1 MKSAMDL
8 HETSFQNGFK
18 WTDVTNPSKE
28 MLEQFATEIG
38 LSKRILLNCLDSDYL
53 PHVETYGSASNP
65 IHFIVLRFMEPTV
78 PMSADSVQ
86 ELTTKVAFFMTSHR
100 VLSIHRLELREVKE
114 VDRKLKSLKS
124 EDVTRFHILSL
135 FFEQAS
141 LGFDPHLNEL
151 EHKMEKFEDRM
162 FQNQKTKSMML
173 DGYYIKRKA
182 SAFRK
187 VTKLTVDALNKITTI
202 TDCPLGLMQQTKDRL
217 ERNLFY
223 SEDVYDNMQSLLNL
237 HMSIEAQRTNEA
249 SFRTNEIMRVLT
261 VLSIFFL
268 PLNFL
273 AGLFGMNFEH
283 IPLLKNTEGFWITI
297 VSMFLIALGLLWY
310 VLKKGWL
317 SDRPVINHGAESPDK
332 ISEKGSR
339 ESTPRTP

>member
-1 MKSAMDL
+1 MV
-8 HETSFQNGFK
+8 FNGFK
-18 WTDVTNPSKE
+18 WTDVSNPSKGV
-28 MLEQFATEIG
+28 LEQFAHEMG
-38 LSKRILLNCLDSDYL
+38 LSKRVLLNCLDPDYL
-53 PHVETYGSASNP
+53 PHVETYGSVSAP
-65 IHFIVLRFMEPTV
+65 VYFIVLRFMEPFV
-78 PMSADSVQ
+78 PMKADSVQ
-86 ELTTKVAFFMTSHR
+86 ELTTKMAFFMTAQR

-114 VDRKLKSLKS
+114 VERKLKSMKS
-124 EDVTRFHILSL
+124 DDVSRFHILSL

-162 FQNQKTKSMML
+162 FQNQKSRLMML

-182 SAFRK
+182 SAFKK
-187 VTKLTVDALNKITTI
+187 VTKLTVDALNKMTLIADGPI
-202 TDCPLGLMQQTKDRL
+202 GILQQTKDRL

-223 SEDVYDNMQSLLNL
+223 SEDVYDNMQSLLTL

-273 AGLFGMNFEH
+273 AGVFGMNFEH
-283 IPLLKNTEGFWITI
+283 IPLLKNPEGFWISLT
-297 VSMFLIALGLLWY
+297 SMVLISAGLLWY

-317 SDRPVINHGAESPDK
+317 MDRPM
-332 ISEKGSR
+332 ISHLPETVEKGTHEPASR
-339 ESTPRTP
+339 AP